1 MINFLNGYAI
11 RLLDA
16 LLILLLVLLT
26 VVLPLVVLFLRSR
39 RRQREQ
45 QSLIAGQAVRIQ
57 ELEARAQDLEDEVE
71 HLSQGARDSVTR
83 QNHDALHHFIGH
95 DFMRG
100 LGFIL
105 PRSLSALEGID
116 EGESKEI
123 LRDKLQ
129 KIVAKA
135 HEMQQHAH
143 NIVEV
148 SKLGDETDEQQWEH
162 VRLDAVIEIVMRDL
176 EHYANANGVAVR
188 FIPAGTIDPIWA
200 VRSMV
205 EQILANL
212 VDNAIK
218 YSDRGKAVMVKL
230 DLHEKQGSDK
240 EVFIDVIDRGK
251 GVPEDEREKIFE
263 IRKRGSGMIEEGSGV
278 GLYYARR
285 LARLLGGDVLL
296 VHSAVNQGSTFRI
309 IFPYPSAEID

>member
-11 RLLDA
+11 RLFDA

-26 VVLPLVVLFLRSR
+26 VVLPLVVLFLHSR

-45 QSLIAGQAVRIQ
+45 QSLIAGQAVRTQ

-251 GVPEDEREKIFE
+251 GVPEDEREKIFG